1 MKSKNFIFVFVF
13 VYKMDKI
20 TIGQLREFLSKNYEM
35 NYDNEIHP
43 FFFEIL
49 VKGKNH
55 FNDFLQFMEE

>member
-1 MKSKNFIFVFVF
+1 
-13 VYKMDKI
+13 MDKI

-43 FFFEIL
+43 FFSEIL

-55 FNDFLQFMEE
+55 FNDFL